1 MNPSNTLVLI
11 GHKTDTVRKA
21 KALGLDVILLQ
32 HKSKLEPEQAALAD
46 ATFVVDYRDWS
57 LVRPLVETAHR
68 TWGVAAAL
76 SLTGPGKR
84 PARPGWNRLRGQPP
98 APRQMADA
106 PPSRGVGRG
115 HDRGPAG

>member
-76 SLTGPGKR
+76 SLTEPGLDVA
-84 PARPGWNRLRGQPP
+84 ARVNDLLGLGGTAIRSS
-98 APRQMADA
+98 
-106 PPSRGVGRG
+106 PSRQT
-115 HDRGPAG
+115 